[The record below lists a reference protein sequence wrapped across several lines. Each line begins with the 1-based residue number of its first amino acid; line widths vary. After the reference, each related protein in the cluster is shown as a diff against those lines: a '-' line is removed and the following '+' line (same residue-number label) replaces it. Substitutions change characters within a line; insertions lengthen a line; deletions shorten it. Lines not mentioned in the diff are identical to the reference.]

1 MFVRPSARRAG
12 QACFR
17 LLVATSPALGGCSP
31 NLGLLDSQTSFG
43 GAGDELGDGRAG
55 GGAGGGDQTAGMAN
69 GTAASGAGRGDQTA
83 GGAEPALGAAGEMSV
98 AGAAGAGGAG
108 GAAAVVEPCVAHGSE
123 QCNGRDDDCNGV
135 VDDGCPGAVTTTF
148 VSDLALLGDSAGGS
162 AFADDCKDGEV
173 LGGISVA
180 MGAFLSQVRGVCR
193 KLSLDLQAGAAHG
206 YAVKLSHD
214 RELAAHPQSGPETLA
229 PLACP
234 ENEALVGLRLA
245 QQHYGVNDGKSVPVT
260 TRVWLTCAKLVLD
273 EVDGKLSVTWTGARE
288 LAPASGSMADGT
300 AWLVSSSAPARQVAS
315 RLLGA
320 SGSWVDRIGFGVSKL
335 GVSFN

>member
-1 MFVRPSARRAG
+1 MFSRSTRRARH
-12 QACFR
+12 ACFR
-17 LLVATSPALGGCSP
+17 FLVVASPALGGCSP
-31 NLGLLDSQTSFG
+31 DLSLLDSQTSFG
-43 GAGDELGDGRAG
+43 GAGDELAGGHAGSETG
-55 GGAGGGDQTAGMAN
+55 GGASAGMASGN
-69 GTAASGAGRGDQTA
+69 GATGAVAGDQA
-83 GGAEPALGAAGEMSV
+83 VGGAEPAIGAAGETAV
-98 AGAAGAGGAG
+98 AGSANAGGAG
-108 GAAAVVEPCVAHGSE
+108 GAVAVMVEPCVAHGSE

-135 VDDGCPGAVTTTF
+135 VDEGCPGGVTTTF
-148 VSDLALLGDSAGGS
+148 ASDLALLGDSAGGS

-173 LGGISVA
+173 LGGVSVA

-193 KLSLDLQAGAAHG
+193 TLSLERQAGAAHG
-206 YAVKLSHD
+206 YAVKLSDD
-214 RELAAHPQSGPETLA
+214 RALAPHPQSVPDTLA

-245 QQHYGVNDGKSVPVT
+245 QQHYAVSDGKSVAVT

-288 LAPASGSMADGT
+288 LAPASGGLADGT

-320 SGSWVDRIGFGVSKL
+320 CGSWVDRIGFGVSKL
-335 GVSFN
+335 GVSLN